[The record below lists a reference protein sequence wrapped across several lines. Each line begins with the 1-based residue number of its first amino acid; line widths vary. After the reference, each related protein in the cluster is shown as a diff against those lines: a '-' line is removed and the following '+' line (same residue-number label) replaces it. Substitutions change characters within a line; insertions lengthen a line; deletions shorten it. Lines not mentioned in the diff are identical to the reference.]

1 MNVILTQDVDNL
13 GQKGEVVSV
22 KGGYG
27 RNFLI
32 PRGYAL
38 VANSSNVKR
47 YEEET
52 RQQSLKLEAARKD
65 AAALAKRIDDMEV
78 VLQAPVGEEDR
89 IFGTI
94 TTQQIAEALAKN
106 GIEVDR
112 RKISLDSDIRTTG
125 EYTATVKLHPEHTG
139 TLTVQVVPESLTESL

>member
-1 MNVILTQDVDNL
+1 MNVILTQDVENL
-13 GQKGEVVSV
+13 GQKGAVVSV

-32 PRGYAL
+32 PRGFAV

-52 RQQSLKLEAARKD
+52 RQQSLKLDAARKD
-65 AAALAKRIDDMEV
+65 AEALAKRVDAMEI

-106 GIEVDR
+106 GIDVDR

-125 EYTATVKLHPEHTG
+125 DYTATVKLHPEHSG
-139 TLTVQVVPESLTESL
+139 TLKVQVVPESLTESL

>member
-27 RNFLI
+27 RNYLI
-32 PRGYAL
+32 PNGLAV
-38 VANSSNVKR
+38 VANTSNVKR

-52 RQQSLKLEAARKD
+52 RQQALKLEAARKD
-65 AAALAKRIDDMEV
+65 AEALAKRIDDMEI

-94 TTQQIAEALAKN
+94 TTQQIADALKQK
-106 GIEVDR
+106 GLEVDR
-112 RKISLDSDIRTTG
+112 RNISLDSDIRTTG
-125 EYTATVKLHPEHTG
+125 EYTATVKMHPEYSG
-139 TLTVQVVPESLTESL
+139 TLTIQVVPESLTESL

>member
-32 PRGYAL
+32 PRGMAV
-38 VANSSNVKR
+38 VANTSNVKR

-52 RQQSLKLEAARKD
+52 RQQALKLDAARKD
-65 AAALAKRIDDMEV
+65 AEALAKRLSDMEIT
-78 VLQAPVGEEDR
+78 LQAPVGEEDR

-94 TTQQIAEALAKN
+94 TTQQIAEALAAK
-106 GIEVDR
+106 GVEVDR

-125 EYTATVKLHPEHTG
+125 EYTATVKLHPEHVG
-139 TLTVQVVPESLTESL
+139 TLTVQVVPESMTESL

>member
-1 MNVILTQDVDNL
+1 MNVILTQDVENL

-22 KGGYG
+22 KSGYG

-32 PRGYAL
+32 PNRLAV
-38 VANSSNVKR
+38 VANASNVKR

-65 AAALAKRIDDMEV
+65 AEALAKRIDDLEV

-94 TTQQIAEALAKN
+94 TTQQVAEALAQK

-112 RKISLDSDIRTTG
+112 RKISLDADIRTTG
-125 EYTATVKLHPEHTG
+125 EYTASVKLHPEHVG
-139 TLTVQVVPESLTESL
+139 TLTVQVVPETLSESL

>member
-13 GQKGEVVSV
+13 GQKGAVVSV
-22 KGGYG
+22 KNGYG

-32 PRGYAL
+32 PRSLAV
-38 VANSSNVKR
+38 VANKSNVKR

-52 RQQSLKLEAARKD
+52 RQQSLKLESARKD
-65 AAALAKRIDDMEV
+65 ADALAKRISDMEV

-94 TTQQIAEALAKN
+94 TTQQIAEALAKK

-112 RKISLDSDIRTTG
+112 RKITLDSEIRTTG
-125 EYTATVKLHPEHTG
+125 EYTATVKLHPEHVG

>member
-22 KGGYG
+22 KPGYG

-32 PRGYAL
+32 PRAL
-38 VANSSNVKR
+38 AVVANTSNVKR

-52 RQQSLKLEAARKD
+52 RQQSLKLDAARKD
-65 AAALAKRIDDMEV
+65 AEALAGRIDAMEI

-94 TTQQIAEALAKN
+94 TTQQIAEALAQR
-106 GIEVDR
+106 GIEIDR
-112 RKISLDSDIRTTG
+112 KKISINEEIRTTG
-125 EYTATVKLHPEHTG
+125 DYTATVKFHPEHSG
-139 TLTVQVVPESLTESL
+139 TLKVQVVPESLEESV

>member
-13 GQKGEVVSV
+13 GQKGAVVSV
-22 KGGYG
+22 KAGYG

-32 PRGYAL
+32 PRGMAV
-38 VANSSNVKR
+38 VANTSNVKR

-52 RQQSLKLEAARKD
+52 RQQSLKFESARKD
-65 AAALAKRIDDMEV
+65 AESLAKRISDMEV

-94 TTQQIAEALAKN
+94 TTQQIAEALAKK

>member
-1 MNVILTQDVDNL
+1 MNVILTQDVENL
-13 GQKGEVVSV
+13 GQKGETVSV
-22 KGGYG
+22 KNGYG

-32 PRGYAL
+32 PRSLAV
-38 VANSSNVKR
+38 VANKSNVSR

-52 RQQSLKLEAARKD
+52 RQQGVKLEAARKD
-65 AAALAKRIDDMEV
+65 AEALAKRIDDMEI

-94 TTQQIAEALAKN
+94 TTQQIADALAGR

-125 EYTATVKLHPEHTG
+125 DFTATVKLHPEHVG
-139 TLTVQVVPESLTESL
+139 TLKVQVVPESLSEAL

>member
-32 PRGYAL
+32 PNGLAV
-38 VANSSNVKR
+38 VANPSNVKR

-52 RQQSLKLEAARKD
+52 RQQALKLEAARKD
-65 AAALAKRIDDMEV
+65 AEALAKRIGDMEI

-94 TTQQIAEALAKN
+94 TTQQIAEALAKR
-106 GIEVDR
+106 GVEVDR
-112 RKISLDSDIRTTG
+112 RNITIDQDIRTTG
-125 EYTATVKLHPEHTG
+125 DYTASVKLHPEHVG
-139 TLTVQVVPESLTESL
+139 TLTVKVVPESLTESL

>member
-32 PRGYAL
+32 PNGLAV
-38 VANSSNVKR
+38 VANPSNVKR

-52 RQQSLKLEAARKD
+52 RQQALKLESARKD
-65 AAALAKRIDDMEV
+65 AEALAKRISDLEI

-94 TTQQIAEALAKN
+94 TTQQIAEALAKR
-106 GIEVDR
+106 GVEVDR
-112 RKISLDSDIRTTG
+112 RKITLDQDIRTTG
-125 EYTATVKLHPEHTG
+125 EYTASVKLHPEHTG
-139 TLTVQVVPESLTESL
+139 SLTVQVVPESLTESL

>member
-1 MNVILTQDVDNL
+1 MNIILTQDVESL

-22 KGGYG
+22 KSGYG

-32 PRGYAL
+32 PRGLGL
-38 VANSSNVKR
+38 VASTSNVKR

-52 RQQSLKLEAARKD
+52 RQQALKIESARKD
-65 AAALAKRIDDMEV
+65 AEALARRVDAMEV

-94 TTQQIAEALAKN
+94 TTQQIADALARN
-106 GIEVDR
+106 GIEIDR
-112 RKISLDSDIRTTG
+112 RKVSLDSEIRTTG
-125 EYTATVKLHPEHTG
+125 EYTATVKFHPDHSG
-139 TLTVQVVPESLTESL
+139 TLKVQVVPESLEESL

>member
-22 KGGYG
+22 KAGYG

-32 PRGYAL
+32 PRGFAL

-52 RQQSLKLEAARKD
+52 RQQSLKLDAARKD
-65 AAALAKRIDDMEV
+65 AEALAKRVSAMEI

-125 EYTATVKLHPEHTG
+125 EYTATVKLHPEHSG
-139 TLTVQVVPESLTESL
+139 TLKVQVVPESLTESL

>member
-1 MNVILTQDVDNL
+1 MNVILTQDVENL

-32 PRGYAL
+32 PNRLAV
-38 VANSSNVKR
+38 VANASNVKR

-52 RQQSLKLEAARKD
+52 RQQSLKLESARKD
-65 AAALAKRIDDMEV
+65 AEALAKRIDDLEV

-94 TTQQIAEALAKN
+94 TTQQVAEALAQK

-112 RKISLDSDIRTTG
+112 RKISLDADIRTTG
-125 EYTATVKLHPEHTG
+125 EYTATVKLHPEHVG
-139 TLTVQVVPESLTESL
+139 TLTVQVVPETLAESL

>member
-1 MNVILTQDVDNL
+1 MNIILTQDVDNL
-13 GQKGEVVSV
+13 GQKGEVISV
-22 KGGYG
+22 KNGYG

-32 PRGYAL
+32 PRGLAV
-38 VANSSNVKR
+38 VANPSNVKR

-52 RQQSLKLEAARKD
+52 RQQAVKLESARKD
-65 AAALAKRIDDMEV
+65 AEALAKRINDMEI

-94 TTQQIAEALAKN
+94 TTQQIADALAGR

-125 EYTATVKLHPEHTG
+125 EYTATVKLHPEHSG
-139 TLTVQVVPESLTESL
+139 SLTVQVVPESLTEAL

>member
-1 MNVILTQDVDNL
+1 MNIILTQDVENL

-22 KGGYG
+22 KSGYG

-32 PRGYAL
+32 PRGMAV
-38 VANSSNVKR
+38 VASASNVRR

-65 AAALAKRIDDMEV
+65 AEALAQRVDAMEI
-78 VLQAPVGEEDR
+78 VLEAPVGEENR

-94 TTQQIAEALAKN
+94 TTQQIAEALAQK
-106 GIEVDR
+106 GIEIDR
-112 RKISLDSDIRTTG
+112 RKISLDADIRTTS
-125 EYTATVKLHPEHTG
+125 EYTATVKFRPEHSG
-139 TLTVQVVPESLTESL
+139 SLTVQVVPESLEESL

>member
-1 MNVILTQDVDNL
+1 MNVILTQDLDNL

-22 KGGYG
+22 KNGYG

-32 PRGYAL
+32 PRGFAV
-38 VANSSNVKR
+38 VANPSNVKR

-52 RQQSLKLEAARKD
+52 RQQSLKLETARKD
-65 AAALAKRIDDMEV
+65 AEALANRVSNMEV

-94 TTQQIAEALAKN
+94 TTQQIADALAQK

-125 EYTATVKLHPEHTG
+125 DYTATVKLHPEHSG
-139 TLTVQVVPESLTESL
+139 TLKVQVVPESLSESV

>member
-1 MNVILTQDVDNL
+1 MNIILTQDVENL

-22 KGGYG
+22 KSGYG

-32 PRGYAL
+32 PRGMAV
-38 VANSSNVKR
+38 VASASNVRR

-65 AAALAKRIDDMEV
+65 AEALAQRVDAMEI
-78 VLQAPVGEEDR
+78 VLEAPVGEENR

-94 TTQQIAEALAKN
+94 TTQQIAEALAQK
-106 GIEVDR
+106 GIEIDR
-112 RKISLDSDIRTTG
+112 RKISLDADIRTTG
-125 EYTATVKLHPEHTG
+125 ESEEHTSE
-139 TLTVQVVPESLTESL
+139 LQSRENLVCRLL

>member
-32 PRGYAL
+32 PRGFAV

-52 RQQSLKLEAARKD
+52 RQQSLKLDAARKD
-65 AAALAKRIDDMEV
+65 AEALAGRIDNMEI

-106 GIEVDR
+106 GIDVDR

-125 EYTATVKLHPEHTG
+125 DYTATVKLHPEHSG
-139 TLTVQVVPESLTESL
+139 TLKVQVVPESLTESL

>member
-1 MNVILTQDVDNL
+1 MKVILTQDVDTL
-13 GQKGEVVSV
+13 GQKGEVVEV

-32 PRGYAL
+32 PRGMAV
-38 VANSSNVKR
+38 VASKGNVKR

-52 RQQSLKLEAARKD
+52 RQQSLKLEAQRKD
-65 AAALAKRIDDMEV
+65 AESLAKRLDDLEI
-78 VLQAPVGEEDR
+78 VLAAPVGEENR

-94 TTQQIAEALAKN
+94 TTQQIADELTRR

-112 RKISLDSDIRTTG
+112 RKISLDEEIRTTG
-125 EYTATVKLHPEHTG
+125 EYKASVRLHPDFIGHP
-139 TLTVQVVPESLTESL
+139 TVQVVPESLEESL

>member
-1 MNVILTQDVDNL
+1 MNVILTQDVDSL

-22 KGGYG
+22 KNGYG

-32 PRGYAL
+32 PRGFAV

-52 RQQSLKLEAARKD
+52 RQQSLKLETARKD
-65 AAALAKRIDDMEV
+65 AEALANRVSNMEI

-94 TTQQIAEALAKN
+94 TTQQVAEALAQK

-125 EYTATVKLHPEHTG
+125 DYTATVKLHPEHSG
-139 TLTVQVVPESLTESL
+139 TLKVQVVPESLTESL

>member
-1 MNVILTQDVDNL
+1 MNVILTQDVENL

-22 KGGYG
+22 KSGYG

-32 PRGYAL
+32 PNRLAV
-38 VANSSNVKR
+38 VANPSNVKR

-52 RQQSLKLEAARKD
+52 RQQSLKLESARKD
-65 AAALAKRIDDMEV
+65 AEALARRIDDLEV

-94 TTQQIAEALAKN
+94 TTQQIAEALAQK

-112 RKISLDSDIRTTG
+112 RKISLDADIRTTG
-125 EYTATVKLHPEHTG
+125 EYTASVKLHPEHVG
-139 TLTVQVVPESLTESL
+139 TLTVQVVPETLAESL

>member
-32 PRGYAL
+32 PRGFAV

-52 RQQSLKLEAARKD
+52 RQQSLKLESARKD
-65 AAALAKRIDDMEV
+65 AEALAKRVDAMEV

-125 EYTATVKLHPEHTG
+125 EYTATVKLHPEHSG
-139 TLTVQVVPESLTESL
+139 TLKVQVVPESLTESL

>member
-1 MNVILTQDVDNL
+1 MNVILTQDVENL
-13 GQKGEVVSV
+13 GQKGTVVSV

-32 PRGYAL
+32 PRGFAV

-52 RQQSLKLEAARKD
+52 RQQSLKLDAARKD
-65 AAALAKRIDDMEV
+65 AEALAKRVDAMEI

-125 EYTATVKLHPEHTG
+125 DYTATVKLHPEHSG
-139 TLTVQVVPESLTESL
+139 TLKVQVVPESLTESL